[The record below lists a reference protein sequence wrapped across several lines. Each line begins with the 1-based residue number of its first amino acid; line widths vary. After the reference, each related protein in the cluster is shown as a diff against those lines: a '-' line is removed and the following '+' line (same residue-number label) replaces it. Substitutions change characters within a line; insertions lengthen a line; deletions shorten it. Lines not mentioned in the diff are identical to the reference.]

1 MVRTPRPTAVTTDP
15 LAALLE
21 ELDPARIA
29 AVAPADEVE
38 MARAARESLRSGALA
53 VLRADSP
60 RHLTVSC
67 LLVAG
72 PSHDPAIA
80 LGLHVKSG
88 QWRQLGGHVDPGD
101 ASLRNAAVRELRE
114 ESSIEVDAIATASSG
129 AVGADSVRL
138 SAGPLAVREF
148 PVGTAQCEAHVDILF
163 AARAPHRVALQTT
176 DAGISRVDWFS
187 PSALPQGTAADLRDD
202 LPSLLRRLGAL
213 P

>member
-1 MVRTPRPTAVTTDP
+1 
-15 LAALLE
+15 
-21 ELDPARIA
+21 
-29 AVAPADEVE
+29 

-101 ASLRNAAVRELRE
+101 ASLRDAAVRELRE

-187 PSALPQGTAADLRDD
+187 PSALPHGTAADLRRD